1 MHALNPSLL
10 VLSITGFGHDG
21 EIARSLHDLIGL
33 ASPTLSVLLGQGTGG
48 GALALFPAD
57 RTIAAQHGWLSPLPP
72 PEGASAIVHCST
84 ALPEPGHESVTVI
97 GENLREGLRESLGR
111 RWIDRCGPLW
121 TGRGSWHL
129 GNSLH

>member
-21 EIARSLHDLIGL
+21 EIARSLPDLIGL

-72 PEGASAIVHCST
+72 
-84 ALPEPGHESVTVI
+84 
-97 GENLREGLRESLGR
+97 
-111 RWIDRCGPLW
+111 
-121 TGRGSWHL
+121 RGSKRHRALQHRITGAWA
-129 GNSLH
+129 